1 MSRQKNIKIAVF
13 KFIKAIEKIDNFEDL
28 EKMLYSYKNIA
39 KAIGTSVKKEDDLL
53 FVYSIISNLSNLL
66 KAKNL
71 EIRNNIIKR
80 IL

>member
-1 MSRQKNIKIAVF
+1 
-13 KFIKAIEKIDNFEDL
+13 
-28 EKMLYSYKNIA
+28 MLYSYKNIA